1 MSTHPIH
8 TVDVFAQGKY
18 TGNQLAVIRGAS
30 DFTADEMQR
39 IALEM
44 NYSETTF
51 IRETQPTD
59 DGYRV
64 RIFTPTTELP
74 FAGHPTLGTAYIIRE
89 HIADN
94 APDEVVLDLDI
105 DPIPVT
111 IEQTEDGDEIYWM
124 KQVPPKLG
132 EIIDGTQAADIVSLN
147 VTQLDSDYP
156 NQVVST
162 GLPTLIIPVS
172 TLDDVREA
180 QLNRDA
186 YSSFIQDRDADA
198 VLLFA
203 SEAEDD
209 GNDIHDRMFAPAGG
223 VQEDPATGSSN
234 GALAGYLSHYEYFG
248 TPDID
253 LIVEQGYEINR
264 PSLLYLQTEGGDE
277 IDVSVGGRI
286 NPVLDGEL
294 L

>member
-8 TVDVFAQGKY
+8 TVDVFAQGQY
-18 TGNQLAVIRGAS
+18 TGNQLAVIRDAS
-30 DFTADEMQR
+30 NLTADEMQS

-51 IRETQPTD
+51 IRGTEPTD

-74 FAGHPTLGTAYIIRE
+74 FAGHPTLGSAYIIRE
-89 HIADN
+89 HIAEND
-94 APDEVVLDLDI
+94 PDEIVLDLDI
-105 DPIPVT
+105 GPIPVT
-111 IEQTEDGDEIYWM
+111 IEQTKEGEEIYWM
-124 KQVPPKLG
+124 KQIPPELG

-147 VTQLDSDYP
+147 VTQLASDYP
-156 NQVVST
+156 NQVVYT
-162 GLPTLIIPVS
+162 GLPTLIIPVN

-180 QLNRDA
+180 RLNRDA
-186 YSSFIQDRDADA
+186 YSSFIQDRDANA
-198 VLLFA
+198 VLIFA

-223 VQEDPATGSSN
+223 VPEDPATGSSN

-253 LIVEQGYEINR
+253 ITVEQGYEINR
-264 PSLLYLQTEGGDE
+264 PSLLYLQTQGGDE
-277 IDVSVGGRI
+277 IDIAVGGRVS
-286 NPVLDGEL
+286 PVLDGEL